1 MNLALMIKRQGFQRT
16 YWYPAYISDDGQAT
30 EQELLSSMQGYF
42 HDEIERKVIS
52 TPHTNE
58 YVELRPC

>member
-1 MNLALMIKRQGFQRT
+1 MNLALMVKWQSPSGA
-16 YWYPAYISDDGQAT
+16 YWRSAFVSDDGRLTADK
-30 EQELLSSMQGYF
+30 LLSCTPAWPG
-42 HDEIERKVIS
+42 ELERKVIS